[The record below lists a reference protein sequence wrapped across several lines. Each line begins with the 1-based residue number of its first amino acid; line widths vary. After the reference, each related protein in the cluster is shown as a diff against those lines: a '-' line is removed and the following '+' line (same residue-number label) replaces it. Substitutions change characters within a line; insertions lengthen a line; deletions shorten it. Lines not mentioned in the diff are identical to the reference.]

1 MGAAAGV
8 LPPGG
13 MGMRVLGMIA
23 AAGWPCKY
31 EPSESALIILHTR
44 VQWNMHVILTIGTI
58 ITATYD
64 HSEAGGTA
72 RQKPGRTL
80 LRYSH

>member
-31 EPSESALIILHTR
+31 EPSESALIIIHTR
-44 VQWNMHVILTIGTI
+44 VQWNMHVGVGC
-58 ITATYD
+58 
-64 HSEAGGTA
+64 SVSS
-72 RQKPGRTL
+72 GRWVRSYFL
-80 LRYSH
+80 PVLSVR